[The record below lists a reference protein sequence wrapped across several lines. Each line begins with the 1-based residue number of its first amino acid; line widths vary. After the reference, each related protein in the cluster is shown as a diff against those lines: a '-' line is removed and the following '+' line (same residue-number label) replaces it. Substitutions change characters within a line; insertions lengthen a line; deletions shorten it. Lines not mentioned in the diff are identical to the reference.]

1 MSDPVANPT
10 ELPADLEGGTVLA
23 FLNEVA
29 GGRKLLGRVREL
41 VDAGAGSIALA
52 APQNQPVAG
61 QIVAAAEVRDAAV
74 SRVEV
79 TQEVLDEFGLASV
92 AAVFDPSPPLAFD
105 YAVRAFDPVYVLFSS
120 LPEARFGLARKDLIE
135 WARSRTD
142 VPVEHVPVRIE
153 DDAIRWDVTHTLV
166 IATQTVNAPELVE
179 RMVTLHRERPHR
191 FTIVSP
197 ASGEITREEVCDR
210 LASTLAAL
218 YRVDADATG
227 QPMGS
232 SEPFAA
238 VRNAI
243 EHYRVDDIL
252 VSTFA
257 GRESK
262 WLAEGLI
269 DRIREFTDDPV
280 EHFEVGAGNRAAA
293 AGAVPIGA
301 GGEAGGA

>member
-1 MSDPVANPT
+1 MTDPVANPT
-10 ELPADLEGGTVLA
+10 EIPADIEGGVVLA

-29 GGRKLLGRVREL
+29 GGRKLLGRLREL

-61 QIVAAAEVRDAAV
+61 QIVDVGEVRDAAL

-79 TQEVLDEFGLASV
+79 TQEILDEFGLDSV
-92 AAVFDPSPPLAFD
+92 ASIFDPSPPLAFD
-105 YAVRAFDPVYVLFSS
+105 DAVRAFSPVYVLFSS

-142 VPVEHVPVRIE
+142 APVEHIPVRIE

-166 IATQTVNAPELVE
+166 IATQTVNSPELVE
-179 RMVTLHRERPHR
+179 HLIGLHRERPHR
-191 FTIVSP
+191 FTFISP

-210 LASTLAAL
+210 LAATMAAL
-218 YRVDADATG
+218 YRVEADATG
-227 QPMGS
+227 QPMGG

-252 VSTFA
+252 VSTLA
-257 GRESK
+257 GRESR
-262 WLAEGLI
+262 WIADGLI
-269 DRIREFTDDPV
+269 ERIQEFTDDPV
-280 EHFEVGAGNRAAA
+280 EHFESGAGVRGETAEAIP
-293 AGAVPIGA
+293 AGAGSER
-301 GGEAGGA
+301 GDG